1 MVVRPQL
8 QMLTGRCLS
17 EEKDKVAESTKE
29 FPASEQKLLRLRRAG
44 QVPFSYDVVT
54 LGVVLGLSLGV
65 FVFVKTNWPGLRSY
79 WIQAFSATSAT
90 IDAQAGAGKSVA
102 QATSETATAFF
113 QQLLLCS
120 IALLVPVIV
129 VAFLFGWAQN
139 RFLVTF
145 QPVRLDLKR
154 AFSSENILLG
164 SLSRLPTVLATLVKA
179 GAWTVL
185 ALILIGQLFSAETYG
200 ANISV
205 FRSGNAGV
213 DWHRLLVPET
223 TQIIRLSIAAV
234 IFCFF
239 WALVSRFVVVLRFR
253 LAQRMT
259 RAEAEAEA
267 RESEPSGEMR
277 RARREGLT

>member
-1 MVVRPQL
+1 MEVRLQL
-8 QMLTGRCLS
+8 RMLPGRWLS

-65 FVFVKTNWPGLRSY
+65 FVFIKTKWPGLRSY
-79 WIQAFSATSAT
+79 WIQAFSATSGT
-90 IDAQAGAGKSVA
+90 IAAQAGAGKSVA
-102 QATSETATAFF
+102 QATSETATTFF
-113 QQLLLCS
+113 QQLFLGS
-120 IALLVPVIV
+120 IALIVPLIV

-154 AFSSENILLG
+154 AFSSENILSG
-164 SLSRLPTVLATLVKA
+164 SLSRLPTVLAALVKA

-200 ANISV
+200 ANIPA
-205 FRSGNAGV
+205 FRSGNEGV
-213 DWHRLLVPET
+213 EWQRFLVPVT
-223 TQIIRLSIAAV
+223 TPIIRISITAV
-234 IFCFF
+234 VFCFF

-259 RAEAEAEA
+259 RAEVEAEA